1 MLYADDEPSAEVYS
15 AASDRSQASLV
26 FNVAKQIVEMT
37 PALMKRSKIMAA
49 TKRIVNYSNAGFYQV
64 LSADVGCVSEDT
76 VLQLSDGSLKRA
88 DEIQPGDMI
97 LSFDGLTPVFD
108 EVVSVREEEPS
119 PMVEVLTGHGRRTC
133 VTEKHPFYKMEPGRR
148 MQDLTHVYDWEE
160 AYELKKNDRLAVA
173 LGWPE
178 NYESSSSISTLEA
191 WALGAWAGDG
201 DCTHFRFINPD
212 KPVIEKMRGFLE
224 GIGSGLK
231 STYSTRQKEAGKDLY
246 QDPIEHSITG
256 KGKRSPGREWI
267 RENFGQETRCHDKV
281 IPPRVLKGS
290 REVWAAFIAGYLD
303 TDGTVRRPVY
313 GTTVSICSVS
323 RTMLEQLQ
331 MLLARLGINASVR
344 TDLKITIAGKP
355 QVRKLWKL
363 LKPYMVQAKKCKR
376 FEKLACEEIYR
387 LQRACES
394 DKVLETQCVGEKKS
408 ISIEMKRFQ
417 THATDGLITHNSKH
431 GLNISAAIIDEVHVV
446 PRELVNVLTKG
457 ASDARRQPLT
467 FIITTAG
474 DNRESVAYELHQKA
488 QDILENKREDPTF
501 YPVIYSLP
509 MDEDW
514 RDEKNWY
521 KVNPSLGY
529 TIKIDGMRAAC
540 RDAEQNP
547 ADEVTFR
554 WLRLNQWV
562 GSTVAWIP
570 DSVVAKGTATL
581 FQSDLIGRECY
592 GGLDLSSSEDITAL
606 ALMFPPRYEGEK
618 YILKVFCWVPEETIP
633 RRERQTGFPYSKWK
647 AQGYLEAT
655 PGNIID
661 YAYIEDKIEELSKI
675 YNIREIAFD
684 RSGSNM
690 LVERLEGMGLTVV
703 PFGQGFKDMSS
714 ATRELHDQLMKEN
727 ILYDNY
733 IFRWHVSNV
742 NIDVD
747 SAGNQKITKKRSKG
761 KVDAAVAAVMA
772 LDRCIRHENPQG
784 SVYDDPNHGLLSF

>member
-64 LSADVGCVSEDT
+64 LSADVG
-76 VLQLSDGSLKRA
+76 
-88 DEIQPGDMI
+88 
-97 LSFDGLTPVFD
+97 
-108 EVVSVREEEPS
+108 
-119 PMVEVLTGHGRRTC
+119 
-133 VTEKHPFYKMEPGRR
+133 
-148 MQDLTHVYDWEE
+148 
-160 AYELKKNDRLAVA
+160 
-173 LGWPE
+173 
-178 NYESSSSISTLEA
+178 
-191 WALGAWAGDG
+191 
-201 DCTHFRFINPD
+201 
-212 KPVIEKMRGFLE
+212 
-224 GIGSGLK
+224 
-231 STYSTRQKEAGKDLY
+231 
-246 QDPIEHSITG
+246 
-256 KGKRSPGREWI
+256 
-267 RENFGQETRCHDKV
+267 
-281 IPPRVLKGS
+281 
-290 REVWAAFIAGYLD
+290 
-303 TDGTVRRPVY
+303 
-313 GTTVSICSVS
+313 
-323 RTMLEQLQ
+323 
-331 MLLARLGINASVR
+331 
-344 TDLKITIAGKP
+344 
-355 QVRKLWKL
+355 
-363 LKPYMVQAKKCKR
+363 
-376 FEKLACEEIYR
+376 
-387 LQRACES
+387 
-394 DKVLETQCVGEKKS
+394 
-408 ISIEMKRFQ
+408 
-417 THATDGLITHNSKH
+417 SKH

-606 ALMFPPRYEGEK
+606 ALMFPPRIHPES
-618 YILKVFCWVPEETIP
+618 ILL
-633 RRERQTGFPYSKWK
+633 G
-647 AQGYLEAT
+647 A
-655 PGNIID
+655 
-661 YAYIEDKIEELSKI
+661 
-675 YNIREIAFD
+675 
-684 RSGSNM
+684 
-690 LVERLEGMGLTVV
+690 
-703 PFGQGFKDMSS
+703 
-714 ATRELHDQLMKEN
+714 
-727 ILYDNY
+727 
-733 IFRWHVSNV
+733 
-742 NIDVD
+742 
-747 SAGNQKITKKRSKG
+747 
-761 KVDAAVAAVMA
+761 
-772 LDRCIRHENPQG
+772 
-784 SVYDDPNHGLLSF
+784 

>member
-290 REVWAAFIAGYLD
+290 REVWAA
-303 TDGTVRRPVY
+303 
-313 GTTVSICSVS
+313 
-323 RTMLEQLQ
+323 
-331 MLLARLGINASVR
+331 
-344 TDLKITIAGKP
+344 
-355 QVRKLWKL
+355 
-363 LKPYMVQAKKCKR
+363 
-376 FEKLACEEIYR
+376 
-387 LQRACES
+387 
-394 DKVLETQCVGEKKS
+394 
-408 ISIEMKRFQ
+408 
-417 THATDGLITHNSKH
+417 
-431 GLNISAAIIDEVHVV
+431 
-446 PRELVNVLTKG
+446 
-457 ASDARRQPLT
+457 
-467 FIITTAG
+467 
-474 DNRESVAYELHQKA
+474 
-488 QDILENKREDPTF
+488 
-501 YPVIYSLP
+501 
-509 MDEDW
+509 
-514 RDEKNWY
+514 
-521 KVNPSLGY
+521 
-529 TIKIDGMRAAC
+529 
-540 RDAEQNP
+540 
-547 ADEVTFR
+547 
-554 WLRLNQWV
+554 
-562 GSTVAWIP
+562 
-570 DSVVAKGTATL
+570 
-581 FQSDLIGRECY
+581 
-592 GGLDLSSSEDITAL
+592 
-606 ALMFPPRYEGEK
+606 
-618 YILKVFCWVPEETIP
+618 
-633 RRERQTGFPYSKWK
+633 
-647 AQGYLEAT
+647 
-655 PGNIID
+655 
-661 YAYIEDKIEELSKI
+661 
-675 YNIREIAFD
+675 
-684 RSGSNM
+684 
-690 LVERLEGMGLTVV
+690 
-703 PFGQGFKDMSS
+703 
-714 ATRELHDQLMKEN
+714 
-727 ILYDNY
+727 
-733 IFRWHVSNV
+733 
-742 NIDVD
+742 
-747 SAGNQKITKKRSKG
+747 KKRSATSGRKRT
-761 KVDAAVAAVMA
+761 M
-772 LDRCIRHENPQG
+772 PT
-784 SVYDDPNHGLLSF
+784 SSFVSR